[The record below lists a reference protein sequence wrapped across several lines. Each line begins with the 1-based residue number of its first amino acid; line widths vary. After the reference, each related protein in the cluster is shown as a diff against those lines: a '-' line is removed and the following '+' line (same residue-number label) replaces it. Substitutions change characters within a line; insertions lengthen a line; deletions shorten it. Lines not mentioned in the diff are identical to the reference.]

1 MPNNRLNLRGG
12 QTCVII
18 CITKTSDMIRMNFF
32 YEDGRGGIVDESGKE
47 VSTFIVDPSFR

>member
-32 YEDGRGGIVDESGKE
+32 HEDGRGGIVDESGKE

>member
-12 QTCVII
+12 KTCVIM

-32 YEDGRGGIVDESGKE
+32 HEDGRGGIVDESGKE
-47 VSTFIVDPSFR
+47 ASTFIVDPSFR